1 MLSILKV
8 QLLALPNNSC
18 RPLHLSSSV
27 TTRTVRLLLGLEAF
41 KAPIYNGFIQR
52 QPPWYLQIPLLP
64 MNMMIMIQ
72 TELQVRDK
80 SLSTFKIGT
89 YKIPD
94 NRRSRPVE
102 MAASVHSTVS
112 NSCTMAHDFMLI
124 LIRIPSIK
132 TSRFDVD
139 ERESLSFTAP
149 IKKNRFRSVCKKVKR
164 WFKRA

>member
-41 KAPIYNGFIQR
+41 KAPIYNGFIQH

-80 SLSTFKIGT
+80 SLSTSKIGT

-112 NSCTMAHDFMLI
+112 NSCTMAHDFMLTFK
-124 LIRIPSIK
+124 PSTK
-132 TSRFDVD
+132 TSRF
-139 ERESLSFTAP
+139 ERESLSITAP
-149 IKKNRFRSVCKKVKR
+149 IRKNRFRSVCKKVKR